1 MKASCFLLTLIEEGK
16 ITSYIYVVCF
26 ATLKATPLYVD
37 AKMDI
42 EFQLLFQ
49 KCYFPIEMSLDK
61 WTNEFHSLIAEK
73 NKTGLELEHKDFHE
87 NVLNLQNAIFY
98 FSVIN

>member
-1 MKASCFLLTLIEEGK
+1 MLTRKFDE
-16 ITSYIYVVCF
+16 TSGPTFTSV
-26 ATLKATPLYVD
+26 
-37 AKMDI
+37 KMDI

-49 KCYFPIEMSLDK
+49 KCYFPIEMPLDK

-73 NKTGLELEHKDFHE
+73 GKTGLELEHKDFHE
-87 NVLNLQNAIFY
+87 NVFNLQNAIFY

>member
-1 MKASCFLLTLIEEGK
+1 
-16 ITSYIYVVCF
+16 
-26 ATLKATPLYVD
+26 
-37 AKMDI
+37 MDI

-49 KCYFPIEMSLDK
+49 KFYFPIEMSLDK

-87 NVLNLQNAIFY
+87 NVFNLQKAIFY
-98 FSVIN
+98 FSVINLLKTN